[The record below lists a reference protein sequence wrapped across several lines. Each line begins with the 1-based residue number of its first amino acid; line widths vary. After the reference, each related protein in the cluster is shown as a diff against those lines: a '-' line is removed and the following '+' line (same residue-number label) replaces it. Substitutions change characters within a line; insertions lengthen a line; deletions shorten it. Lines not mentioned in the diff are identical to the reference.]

1 MARHAV
7 DAERVYVAGLSAGGA
22 MAAVLGREYPD
33 VFAAVGVH
41 SGLQAGAAHN
51 VMGAL
56 SAMKNGAKAG
66 PAAHASAHQ
75 SATPALPP
83 RPIIVFHGDAD
94 STVHARNGE
103 QLIDAALASAIGDAR
118 NTVQEEQT
126 GRSPG
131 GKGYTRTVYYRTADG
146 AGPSAPPPG
155 KTAVAEHWVLHGAG
169 HAWAGGHA
177 GGSHTDPDGVNATQE
192 MLRFFLAHPQQ
203 AGQ

>member
-1 MARHAV
+1 
-7 DAERVYVAGLSAGGA
+7 
-22 MAAVLGREYPD
+22 MAALLGREYPD
-33 VFAAVGVH
+33 LFAAVGVH

-155 KTAVAEHWVLHGAG
+155 NTAVAEHWVLHGAG

-177 GGSHTDPDGVNATQE
+177 GGSHTDPGGVNATQE
-192 MLRFFLAHPQQ
+192 MLRFFLAHPRA
-203 AGQ
+203 AGPT